1 MENYEYL
8 IKAEGWDE
16 NEGGWRH
23 YSEIITAPTAREALQ
38 TFKANYIPNI
48 ILNDIHKI

>member
-8 IKAEGWDE
+8 IKAEGVDE
-16 NEGGWRH
+16 NEGAWRH
-23 YSEIITAPTAREALQ
+23 YSEIITAPTAKEALQ
-38 TFKANYIPNI
+38 TFKVNFNPNI